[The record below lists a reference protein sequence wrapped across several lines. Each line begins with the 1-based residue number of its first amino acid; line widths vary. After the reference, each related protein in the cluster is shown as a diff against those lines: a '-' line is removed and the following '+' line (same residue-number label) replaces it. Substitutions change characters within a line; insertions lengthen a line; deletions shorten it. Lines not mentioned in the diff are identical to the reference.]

1 MIVHINDGSVTIR
14 KDFDFV
20 IVEESSGQS
29 GGRALNTEVLDEGFV
44 PEAGMEE
51 LDAPLNEFL

>member
-1 MIVHINDGSVTIR
+1 MTLTIT
-14 KDFDFV
+14 
-20 IVEESSGQS
+20 ILPATSGQSSGQA
-29 GGRALNTEVLDEGFV
+29 GGRAVNTEVLDEGFV